1 MSRRRIDLTGQQIG
15 RWTVLGYAGIDGG
28 QARWH
33 CRCECGTVSSVNGA
47 YLRSGQSRSC
57 GCLGIE
63 LRTTHGMYGTPL
75 YRVWAAMLRRCENPK
90 VERYPRYGGRGISV
104 CERWHNFQFF
114 YDDIMREI
122 GPRPKGKTLDRINND
137 GNYEP
142 GNVRWATPQEQYAN
156 SSSAKH

>member
-1 MSRRRIDLTGQQIG
+1 
-15 RWTVLGYAGIDGG
+15 
-28 QARWH
+28 
-33 CRCECGTVSSVNGA
+33 
-47 YLRSGQSRSC
+47 
-57 GCLGIE
+57 
-63 LRTTHGMYGTPL
+63 MYGTPL